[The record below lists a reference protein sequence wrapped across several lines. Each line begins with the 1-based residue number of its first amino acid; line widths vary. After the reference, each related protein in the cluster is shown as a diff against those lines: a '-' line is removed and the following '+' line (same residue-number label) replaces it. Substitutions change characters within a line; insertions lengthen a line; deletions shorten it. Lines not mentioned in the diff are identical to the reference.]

1 MGHREDSGST
11 GTGSLSPSCRARWR
25 SARGNLL
32 SASPPTETHHRPASK
47 RTSGSFSVA
56 ARQST
61 PPERPPRAEEVSGVW
76 HRRRYASVG
85 THERH
90 YTRSIHRPYTR
101 HQAEEARPKAQ
112 TIQIPLPGSTAGK
125 AEVGARGPGVRQAL
139 ETPRGYLAGS
149 CSWGETRQLLSA
161 APHLPPPRPARLKAP
176 A

>member
-1 MGHREDSGST
+1 MDHREDSGST
-11 GTGSLSPSCRARWR
+11 STRISQPLLPSSLAQR
-25 SARGNLL
+25 SGNLL

-47 RTSGSFSVA
+47 RTSGSLSVA

-61 PPERPPRAEEVSGVW
+61 PPERPPRAEEVSGAW

-125 AEVGARGPGVRQAL
+125 AEVGARGPGVRQEL